1 MDAIGHLAF
10 GFSVIFTF
18 ETLLSCFIGV
28 FLGTLIG
35 VLPGI
40 GAGAAIATLL
50 PITFKMSPVSSIV
63 MLAGIFYGAMY
74 GGSTTSILVNI
85 PGEAASVMTCLDGY
99 QMAKQ
104 GRAGPALGISAF
116 ASFIAGTFSII
127 MTMLMAPPLAEAA
140 LKFGY
145 PEFFALILLGIT
157 MISYLARGSKNKA
170 FMIAT
175 LGMMMATIGQDPVKG
190 TERFT
195 YGIMTLMDGVGLVP
209 VIMGIFG
216 IPEVL
221 ENIEV
226 SLKQE
231 VYKTKI
237 KGLLPTRQDWKES
250 RGPITRGTFMGFF
263 LGLLPGVGALVP
275 TFISYAVEKRISKN
289 PEKFGAGAIAGVA
302 GPEAANNAGAGG
314 SFIPLLTLGI
324 PPSAIMALLMSALMI
339 KGVQIGPLLI
349 KDHPDVFWG
358 LVASMYVGNAM
369 LLVLNLPLI
378 GLWVKV
384 LKIPYRVLFPLIILF
399 TLIGSYSISGNKYD
413 IFIMLMM
420 GGLGYLMRKFHYEPA
435 PFIFA
440 FILGSMFEERFRQ
453 SLLYSSGSLLVFI
466 EHPISASFIFAA
478 LILIISPFIGFLWG
492 KGKKSKL
499 LTVKKEG
506 DLIHQR
512 YDLWSGAVLL
522 AFALAYGWEAKNL
535 GINNLRNPG
544 PGFFPVV
551 LASILGLLALISM
564 ATAFPQRKSGE
575 TFPGLWHGLR
585 WYKTLLV
592 LSSLTAYIFL
602 LEPLGYLLST
612 LLLMIYLF
620 KGIEPQKWWV
630 AMVGAVLSST
640 VTYVLFKI
648 ILQVQLPQG
657 IFSLG

>member
-1 MDAIGHLAF
+1 MDAISHLAY
-10 GFSVIFTF
+10 GFSVILTF
-18 ETLLSCFIGV
+18 ETLLCCFIGV
-28 FLGTLIG
+28 FLGTLTG

-99 QMAKQ
+99 QMARQ
-104 GRAGPALGISAF
+104 GRAGPALGISALG
-116 ASFIAGTFSII
+116 SFIAGTFCIV
-127 MTMLMAPPLAEAA
+127 MTMLLAPPLAEVA

-157 MISYLARGSKNKA
+157 MISYLARGSKTKA
-170 FMIAT
+170 LMIAT
-175 LGMMMATIGQDPVKG
+175 LGMIMATIGQDPVKG

-195 YGIMTLMDGVGLVP
+195 YSIMVLRDGVGLVP

-221 ENIEV
+221 ENIEI

-231 VYKTKI
+231 VYNTRI
-237 KGLLPTRQDWKES
+237 KGLLPTRKDWKES
-250 RGPITRGTFMGFF
+250 GGPIARGTLLGFF

-289 PEKFGAGAIAGVA
+289 PEKFGTGTIAGVA

-324 PPSAIMALLMSALMI
+324 PPSAIMALLLSALMI
-339 KGVQIGPLLI
+339 KGVQVGPLLI

-378 GLWVKV
+378 GLWVQV
-384 LKIPYRVLFPLIILF
+384 LKVPYRVLFPLIILF
-399 TLIGSYSISGNKYD
+399 TLIGSYSIGGNKYD
-413 IFIMLMM
+413 ILVMLIM

-453 SLLYSSGSLLVFI
+453 SLLYSSGNLLVFI
-466 EHPISASFIFAA
+466 ERPISASFIFAG
-478 LILIISPFIGFLWG
+478 LILMISPFLGFWG
-492 KGKKSKL
+492 RKGKIAN
-499 LTVKKEG
+499 LTPAKKE
-506 DLIHQR
+506 LIPKR
-512 YDLWSGAVLL
+512 YDLWSGGLIL
-522 AFALAYGWEAKNL
+522 TFALAYGWEAINL
-535 GINNLRNPG
+535 GLGNLRNPG
-544 PGFFPVV
+544 PGFFPVA
-551 LASILGLLALISM
+551 LGSILGLFALFLM
-564 ATAFPQRKSGE
+564 TATLLKKE
-575 TFPGLWHGLR
+575 TKEPFAGLWHGLK
-585 WYKTLLV
+585 WQKTLMV
-592 LSSLTAYIFL
+592 LASLAVYTFL
-602 LEPLGYLLST
+602 IEPLGYLLST
-612 LLLMIYLF
+612 LLLMVYLF

-630 AMVGAVLSST
+630 ALVGAILASS
-640 VTYVLFKI
+640 VTYLLFKVF
-648 ILQVQLPQG
+648 LQVQLPRG
-657 IFSLG
+657 IFGLG